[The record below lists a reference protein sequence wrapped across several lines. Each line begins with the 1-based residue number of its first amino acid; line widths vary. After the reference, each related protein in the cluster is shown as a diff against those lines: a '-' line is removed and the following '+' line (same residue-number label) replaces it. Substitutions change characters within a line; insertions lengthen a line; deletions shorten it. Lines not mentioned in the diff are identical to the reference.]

1 MEKAKT
7 CEEFVLN
14 ELAEARQNVK
24 TGAELLR
31 KALAVLDCKNAILGI
46 IRDKLELRTLPDGT
60 QVIGMKPVFSNFDEE
75 EFSVL
80 EDFLYMGES
89 GEDE

>member
-24 TGAELLR
+24 TGAELV
-31 KALAVLDCKNAILGI
+31 KIALAVLDCKNAILGI
-46 IRDKLELRTLPDGT
+46 IRDKLELRTLSDGT
-60 QVIGMKPVFSNFDEE
+60 RVIGMKPVFNTFDEE
-75 EFSVL
+75 KFSVL
-80 EDFLYMGES
+80 EDFLHVWEC
-89 GEDE
+89 GEDA